1 MPDAGRIVRCPW
13 GETADEA
20 MRAYHDTEWGR
31 PCHDETRLFEML
43 SLELMQ
49 AGLSW
54 SCVLHKRDAFRRAF
68 AGFDV
73 RAVAAMGPQVDA
85 LLQDA
90 GIIRNRRK
98 IEAIIN
104 NAQVVCGLYEN
115 GTTLDAYLWALVG
128 GSPIDGGI
136 ATQNEMPPYTPLAER
151 ASKQMRRD
159 GFRFCG
165 PTVVYSLMQA
175 TGMVNDHLTSC
186 FVHQELTH
194 AHA

>member
-1 MPDAGRIVRCPW
+1 MEHDERTRCPW
-13 GETADEA
+13 GETSDEA
-20 MRAYHDTEWGR
+20 MRTYHDEEWGR
-31 PCHDETRLFEML
+31 PCHDETHLFEML

-54 SCVLHKRDAFRRAF
+54 SCVLHKRGAFRAAF
-68 AGFDV
+68 SGFDV
-73 RAVAAMGPQVDA
+73 RAVAAMGPQVDE

-104 NAQVVCGLYEN
+104 NAQVVCRLYDE
-115 GTTLDAYLWALVG
+115 GTTLDAYLWSFVDG
-128 GSPIDGGI
+128 QPIDNRLAGMRD
-136 ATQNEMPPYTPLAER
+136 MPPFTPLAEQ
-151 ASKQMRRD
+151 ASRQMKRD

-175 TGMVNDHLTSC
+175 IGMVNDHLVDC
-186 FVHQELTH
+186 FVYHELTDTRG
-194 AHA
+194 